1 MRTVRSVL
9 GYGYFMV
16 FFPFVFIVLG
26 AAGRAQRG
34 TGRAGGAFARRRA
47 NAPPRRPESPGNRAK
62 PAAFFSVFLNS

>member
-26 AAGRAQRG
+26 AAGRAERG
-34 TGRAGGAFARRRA
+34 EGQARSAGARLCA
-47 NAPPRRPESPGNRAK
+47 NAMPGQARQPGNRAK
-62 PAAFFSVFLNS
+62 TAAFFRFF

>member
-16 FFPFVFIVLG
+16 FFPFVFIVLD

-34 TGRAGGAFARRRA
+34 TGRAGRAGARWRA
-47 NAPPRRPESPGNRAK
+47 NAQPATARKPGKPGENRR
-62 PAAFFSVFLNS
+62 FFRFF

>member
-16 FFPFVFIVLG
+16 FFPFVFIVLD

-34 TGRAGGAFARRRA
+34 TGRAGGAGARWRA
-47 NAPPRRPESPGNRAK
+47 NAMPGQARKPGKPGESRR
-62 PAAFFSVFLNS
+62 FFRFF